1 MNKIKKGDQVVVITG
16 KDKGKRG
23 TVLRMV
29 TESERA
35 VVEGINRVKKHTK
48 PNPMKGTQG
57 GIVEKE
63 MSIHISNLAIFNPS
77 TGKADRVGFKELA
90 AAGAEKARKVRIFRS
105 TGEQVDA

>member
-16 KDKGKRG
+16 KDKNASAAPCCAWSSVRACRRRG
-23 TVLRMV
+23 HQPR
-29 TESERA
+29 E
-35 VVEGINRVKKHTK
+35 KHTK

-77 TGKADRVGFKELA
+77 TGKADRVGFGTRRGGGGKSA
-90 AAGAEKARKVRIFRS
+90 QGAYFPFDRRTS
-105 TGEQVDA
+105 